1 MADEAAAAAA
11 PKSQHAV
18 SIVLSHMSKAQEFD
32 AIEARLA
39 VCLRS
44 QLQQPRDCC
53 RLSAAA
59 PPPSLHESH
68 AARARRD
75 RRLGL
80 AGSGAGV

>member
-44 QLQQPRDCC
+44 QLQRPRATAADCP
-53 RLSAAA
+53 LL
-59 PPPSLHESH
+59 PPPLLARMTRCSR
-68 AARARRD
+68 AA
-75 RRLGL
+75 
-80 AGSGAGV
+80 